1 MPFFM
6 LRLIFPVVSFWAL
19 LVAVNGQAVAPVD
32 SSALVQKIQGELNG
46 PRLPESSNNPAVPQ
60 GEFMQGVVNSR
71 IYPGTANN
79 FQVWVPAQ
87 YDPAKPACFLLV
99 MDGIGGQEA
108 VVNNL
113 IAEKAMPLTIVIGI
127 SPGMAF
133 ENQPGKLQRPMRYIR
148 SLEFDATNDDFSN
161 YVLNELLPAVE
172 EMKTQN
178 GRAIHLSRDGN
189 DHAVM
194 GMSSGGI
201 AAFGLAWHRPDQF
214 RRVYSAIGTFVPMRG
229 GNEYAPLV
237 RKTESKPFRIFLEDG
252 STDAWST
259 DFGMWYDANLALE
272 SALTFA
278 GYDVAHAWG
287 THGHDG
293 GPGTTILPDV
303 LRWLWRDYPKPIV
316 AGVSQNYRLSQAIA
330 PNEAWQKIGPT
341 FQGATSLAAAPN
353 GDVYVSDAAAATVDR
368 IGADGSATKFAPTAL
383 EGICFGPDGTLYGC
397 DADKMRIVAIDAKGA
412 VHPVAHGIAGHGI
425 TVAHDGTLYVS
436 EPGKH
441 AELPSTIW
449 RIKPNGGK
457 TAMDQGLFPATGV
470 AFQPDGALFYA
481 AESSSRWVYSYI
493 VRPDGSFTD
502 RQPFYWLN
510 TTDTPTNSGAEDLAN
525 DKAGNLYVA
534 TRMGIQICDL
544 RGEVGAIVPLPTP
557 CGPVRS
563 LCFGGSNFDV
573 LYATDGTQVFKRKMK
588 AQGVA
593 PWMPPIPMPAPGGP

>member
-1 MPFFM
+1 MHRILFSAV
-6 LRLIFPVVSFWAL
+6 PVL
-19 LVAVNGQAVAPVD
+19 LLSLSISEGQQVAPVD
-32 SSALVQKIQGELNG
+32 PNALVQKIQGELNG

-60 GEFMQGVVNSR
+60 GEFMQGVVNSA
-71 IYPGTANN
+71 IYPGTAIN

-113 IAEKAMPLTIVIGI
+113 MAEKAMPVTIVIGI

-133 ENQPGKLQRPMRYIR
+133 QNVPGKLQRPMRYIR
-148 SLEFDATNDDFSN
+148 SFEFDSTHSYFPNF
-161 YVLNELLPAVE
+161 VLNELLPAVE
-172 EMKTQN
+172 QLKTQN

-201 AAFGLAWHRPDQF
+201 AAFGLAWQRPDQF

-229 GNEYAPLV
+229 GNEYAPLI
-237 RKTESKPFRIFLEDG
+237 RKTESKPIRIFLEDG
-252 STDAWST
+252 SVDAWST
-259 DFGMWYDANLALE
+259 DFGMWYDANLAME
-272 SALTFA
+272 SALTF
-278 GYDVAHAWG
+278 GNYDVAHAWG

-303 LRWLWRDYPKPIV
+303 LRWLWRDYPNPIV
-316 AGVSQNYRLSQAIA
+316 AGNSQNWRLSQAVL
-330 PNEAWQKIGPT
+330 PNEHWQTVAQPL
-341 FQGATSLAAAPN
+341 QGATSLAAAPN
-353 GDVYVSDAAAATVDR
+353 GDVYLSDAAAATVYK
-368 IGADGSATKFAPTAL
+368 IGADGKPAKFAANLPAL
-383 EGICFGPDGTLYGC
+383 EGMCFGPDGTLYGC
-397 DADKMRIVAIDAKGA
+397 DAGKKRIVAIDPSGA
-412 VHPVAHGIAGHGI
+412 VRTVAHGIAGHGI
-425 TVAHDGTLYVS
+425 TVSHDGTLYVS
-436 EPGKH
+436 EPGEH

-449 RIKPNGGK
+449 RITPAGVK
-457 TAMDQGLFPATGV
+457 TALDHGLFPATGV

-493 VRPDGSFTD
+493 VQPDGSFAD
-502 RQPFYWLN
+502 RMPFYWLHVSDDPSN
-510 TTDTPTNSGAEDLAN
+510 AGAEDLAN
-525 DKAGNLYVA
+525 DKAGFLYVA

-563 LCFGGSNFDV
+563 LCFGGPNFDE
-573 LYATDGTQVFKRKMK
+573 LYATDGTQLFKRKMK

-593 PWMPPIPMPAPGGP
+593 PWMPPVTLPTPGGP

>member
-1 MPFFM
+1 M
-6 LRLIFPVVSFWAL
+6 
-19 LVAVNGQAVAPVD
+19 APVD
-32 SSALVQKIQGELNG
+32 PNALVQKIQGELGG
-46 PRLPESSNNPAVPQ
+46 PRLPESSNNPANPQ
-60 GEFMQGVVNSR
+60 GDFMQGVVNSAV
-71 IYPGTANN
+71 YPGTSIN

-87 YDPAKPACFLLV
+87 YDPAKPACFMLV

-113 IAEKAMPLTIVIGI
+113 MAEKAMPVTILIGI

-133 ENQPGKLQRPMRYIR
+133 QNVPGKLQRPMRYIR
-148 SLEFDATNDDFSN
+148 SFEFDGTNSYFPN
-161 YVLNELLPAVE
+161 FVLNELLPAVE
-172 EMKTQN
+172 QLKTQN

-201 AAFGLAWHRPDQF
+201 AAFGLAWQRPDQF

-237 RKTESKPFRIFLEDG
+237 RKTESKPIRIFLEDG
-252 STDAWST
+252 SIDAWST

-303 LRWLWRDYPKPIV
+303 MRWLWRDYPNPIV
-316 AGVSQNYRLSQAIA
+316 AGNSQNWRLSQAVL
-330 PNEAWQKIGPT
+330 PTERWQPVAQPL
-341 FQGATSLAAAPN
+341 QGATSLAAAPN
-353 GDVYVSDAAAATVDR
+353 GDVYLSDAAAATIYK
-368 IGADGSATKFAPTAL
+368 IGADGKPAKFGANLPAL
-383 EGICFGPDGTLYGC
+383 EGMCFGPDGTLYGC
-397 DADKMRIVAIDAKGA
+397 DTGKKRIVAIDPSGA
-412 VHPVAHGIAGHGI
+412 VRTVAHGITGRGI
-425 TVAHDGTLYVS
+425 TVNHDGNIYVS
-436 EPGKH
+436 EPGEH

-449 RIKPNGGK
+449 KIAATGEK
-457 TAMDQGLFPATGV
+457 TALDHGLFPATGV

-493 VRPDGSFTD
+493 VQPDGSFAD
-502 RQPFYWLN
+502 RMPFYWLHG
-510 TTDTPTNSGAEDLAN
+510 TDDPSNAGAQDLAN
-525 DKAGNLYVA
+525 DKAGFLYVA

-563 LCFGGSNFDV
+563 LCFGGPNFDE
-573 LYATDGTQVFKRKMK
+573 LYATDGTQVFRRKMK

-593 PWMPPIPMPAPGGP
+593 PWMPPVTLPAPGGP

>member
-1 MPFFM
+1 M
-6 LRLIFPVVSFWAL
+6 RLLSVVSCLLLPWATPL
-19 LVAVNGQAVAPVD
+19 TAQSVAPVD
-32 SSALVQKIQGELNG
+32 PNALVQKIQGELNG
-46 PRLPESSNNPAVPQ
+46 PRLPEASNNPAVPQ
-60 GEFMQGVVNSR
+60 GDFMQGVVNSK

-113 IAEKAMPLTIVIGI
+113 MAEKAMPVTIVIGI

-133 ENQPGKLQRPMRYIR
+133 ENQPGKLQRSMRYIR
-148 SLEFDATNDDFSN
+148 SLEFDGTNEDFSN

-172 EMKTQN
+172 QMKTQN

-194 GMSSGGI
+194 GFSSGGI

-214 RRVYSAIGTFVPMRG
+214 RRVFSGIGTFVPMRG

-237 RKTESKPFRIFLEDG
+237 RKTESKPIRIFLEDG

-303 LRWLWRDYPKPIV
+303 LRWLWRDYPAPIV
-316 AGVSQNYRLSQAIA
+316 AGASQNYRLSQAIA
-330 PNEAWQKIGPT
+330 PKEDWQKIGQA

-353 GDVYVSDAAAATVDR
+353 GDVYVSDPASATVEK
-368 IGADGSATKFAPTAL
+368 IGADGKATKFVPEAL
-383 EGICFGPDGTLYGC
+383 EGMCFGPDGTLYGC
-397 DADKMRIVAIDAKGA
+397 DAGKMKIVAIDAKGA
-412 VHPVAHGIAGHGI
+412 VRAVAHEIAGHGI
-425 TVAHDGTLYVS
+425 TVAHDGTIYVS

-449 RIKPNGGK
+449 RIKPNGEK
-457 TAMDQGLFPATGV
+457 TAMDHGLFPATGV

-493 VRPDGSFTD
+493 VQPDGSFAD
-502 RQPFYWLN
+502 RQPFYWLH
-510 TTDTPTNSGAEDLAN
+510 TSDTPSNAGAEDLAN
-525 DKAGNLYVA
+525 DKAGYLYIA
-534 TRMGIQICDL
+534 TRMGIQVCDL

-563 LCFGGSNFDV
+563 LCFGGPNFDE
-573 LYATDGTQVFKRKMK
+573 LYATDGTQVFRRKMK
-588 AQGVA
+588 APGVA
-593 PWMPPIPMPAPGGP
+593 PWMPPVTLPMPGGP

>member
-1 MPFFM
+1 M
-6 LRLIFPVVSFWAL
+6 RSLIFVAAALISFSS
-19 LVAVNGQAVAPVD
+19 VDGQSMAPVD
-32 SSALVQKIQGELNG
+32 PNALVQKIQGELGG

-60 GEFMQGVVNSR
+60 GEFMQGVVNSK
-71 IYPGTANN
+71 IYPGAANN

-113 IAEKAMPLTIVIGI
+113 MAEKAMPVTIVIGI

-133 ENQPGKLQRPMRYIR
+133 ENVPGKLQKPKRYIR
-148 SLEFDATNDDFSN
+148 SFEFDGTNDYFPN
-161 YVLNELLPAVE
+161 FVLNELLPAVE
-172 EMKTQN
+172 ELKTSN

-201 AAFGLAWHRPDQF
+201 AAFGLAWQRPDQF

-237 RKTESKPFRIFLEDG
+237 RKTESKPIRIFLEDG
-252 STDAWST
+252 SIDAWST

-303 LRWLWRDYPKPIV
+303 MRWLWRDYPAPIK
-316 AGVSQNYRLSQAIA
+316 AGVSQNWRLSQAIA
-330 PNEAWQKIGPT
+330 PNEGWQKIGQA

-353 GDVYVSDAAAATVDR
+353 GDVYLSDAAAATVYK
-368 IGADGSATKFAPTAL
+368 IGADGNATKFAMNLPVMQ
-383 EGICFGPDGTLYGC
+383 GICFGADGTLYGC
-397 DADKMRIVAIDAKGA
+397 DANRKRIVAIDATGA
-412 VHPVAHGIAGHGI
+412 VRTVAHGIAGHGI
-425 TVAHDGTLYVS
+425 TVAHDGTIYVS
-436 EPGKH
+436 EPGEH
-441 AELPSTIW
+441 PELPSTIW
-449 RIKPNGGK
+449 KITPDGTK
-457 TAMDQGLFPATGV
+457 TALDHGLFPATGV

-493 VRPDGSFTD
+493 VQPDGTLAD
-502 RQPFYWLN
+502 RMPFYWLHVSDDPSN
-510 TTDTPTNSGAEDLAN
+510 AGAQDLAN
-525 DKAGNLYVA
+525 DKAGYLYVA

-557 CGPVRS
+557 CGPTRS
-563 LCFGGSNFDV
+563 LCFGGPNFDE

-593 PWMPPIPMPAPGGP
+593 PWMPPVTLPAPGGP

>member
-1 MPFFM
+1 MH
-6 LRLIFPVVSFWAL
+6 RLISLVVSLWVSL
-19 LVAVNGQAVAPVD
+19 LAVNGQTMAPVD
-32 SSALVQKIQGELNG
+32 PNALVQKIQGELNG

-60 GEFMQGVVNSR
+60 GDFQQGVVNSL
-71 IYPGTANN
+71 IYPGAAIN

-87 YDPAKPACFLLV
+87 YDPAKPACFLLC

-113 IAEKAMPLTIVIGI
+113 MAEKAMPVTIVIGI

-133 ENQPGKLQRPMRYIR
+133 ENQPGKLQVPKRYIR
-148 SLEFDATNDDFSN
+148 SFEFDSTNDYFPN
-161 YVLNELLPAVE
+161 FVLNELLPAVE
-172 EMKTQN
+172 QLKTQN

-214 RRVYSAIGTFVPMRG
+214 RRVFSAIGTFVPMRG

-237 RKTESKPFRIFLEDG
+237 RKTESKPIRIFLEDG
-252 STDAWST
+252 SIDSWST
-259 DFGMWYDANLALE
+259 DFGIWYDANLAME

-303 LRWLWRDYPKPIV
+303 MRWLWRDYPAPIK
-316 AGVSQNYRLSQAIA
+316 AGVSQNWRLSQTIGTTDS
-330 PNEAWQKIGPT
+330 WKKIGQS

-353 GDVYVSDAAAATVDR
+353 GDVYLSDAAAATIYR
-368 IGADGSATKFAPTAL
+368 IGADGNATKFPAHVSAI
-383 EGICFGPDGTLYGC
+383 EGMCFGPDGTLYGC
-397 DADKMRIVAIDAKGA
+397 AAGEKKIVAIDAKGSIR
-412 VHPVAHGIAGHGI
+412 PVAHGIAGHGI

-436 EPGKH
+436 EPGEH

-449 RIKPNGGK
+449 RIKPNGEK
-457 TAMDQGLFPATGV
+457 TAMDHGLFPATGV

-481 AESSSRWVYSYI
+481 AESSDRWVYSYI

-502 RQPFYWLN
+502 RMPFYWLH
-510 TTDTPTNSGAEDLAN
+510 TSDTPTNAGAEDLAN
-525 DKAGNLYVA
+525 DKAGFLYVA
-534 TRMGIQICDL
+534 TRMGIQVCDL
-544 RGEVGAIVPLPTP
+544 RGEVGGIVPLPTP

-563 LCFGGSNFDV
+563 LCFGGPNFDE
-573 LYATDGTQVFKRKMK
+573 LYATDGTQLFKRKMK

-593 PWMPPIPMPAPGGP
+593 PWMPPVPMPVPGGP

>member
-1 MPFFM
+1 MRVCV
-6 LRLIFPVVSFWAL
+6 LS
-19 LVAVNGQAVAPVD
+19 VAFAFSSLTVACAQTIAPVD
-32 SSALVQKIQGELNG
+32 PTALVQKIQAELNG
-46 PRLPESSNNPAVPQ
+46 PRLPESSNNPANPP
-60 GEFMQGVVNSR
+60 GEFMQGVVNSK
-71 IYPGTANN
+71 IYPGAANN

-113 IAEKAMPLTIVIGI
+113 MAEKAMPVTIVIGI

-148 SLEFDATNDDFSN
+148 SFEFDGTNDFFPN

-172 EMKTQN
+172 QMKTQN

-201 AAFGLAWHRPDQF
+201 AAFNLAWQRPDQF

-229 GNEYAPLV
+229 GNEFAPLV
-237 RKTESKPFRIFLEDG
+237 RKTEPKPIRVFLEDG

-303 LRWLWRDYPKPIV
+303 MRWLWRDYPAPIK
-316 AGVSQNYRLSQAIA
+316 AGVSQNWRLSQAVA
-330 PNEAWQKIGPT
+330 PNESWQPVAQPL
-341 FQGATSLAAAPN
+341 QGATSLAAAPN
-353 GDVYVSDAAAATVDR
+353 GDVYVSDAATAAVYK
-368 IGADGSATKFAPTAL
+368 IGADGKAAKFGADLPAL

-397 DADKMRIVAIDAKGA
+397 DAGKKRIVAIDASGA
-412 VHPVAHGIAGHGI
+412 VRTMAREIAGHGI
-425 TVAHDGTLYVS
+425 TVAHDGALYVS
-436 EPGKH
+436 EPGAH

-449 RIKPNGGK
+449 KIAASGTK
-457 TAMDQGLFPATGV
+457 TAMDHGLFPATGV

-493 VRPDGSFTD
+493 VRPDGTFAD
-502 RQPFYWLN
+502 RQPFYWLHG
-510 TTDTPTNSGAEDLAN
+510 TDELSNAGAQDLAN
-525 DKAGNLYVA
+525 DKAGFLYVA
-534 TRMGIQICDL
+534 TRMGIQVCDL
-544 RGEVGAIVPLPTP
+544 RGEVGAIISLPTP

-563 LCFGGSNFDV
+563 LCFGGPNFDT
-573 LYATDGTQVFKRKMK
+573 LYATDGKQLFKRKMK

-593 PWMPPIPMPAPGGP
+593 PWMPPVTMPVPGGP